1 MNELHTERL
10 MLRPLAASDSNDL
23 FAARCDEEV
32 MAYWDGPPDANPAE
46 TAAVTELLLAEMRSG
61 TSIYWAIRVR
71 EDETFIGVCD
81 LSEIRHG
88 ESADVGFMLLRKFW
102 GLGFGG
108 EVVRCLLS
116 CGKSLNLKVVTARI
130 HSGNARSRL
139 LLLKAG
145 FQIVDEIPR
154 YEIRPGV
161 FRDCVR
167 LEINLPCNNR

>member
-1 MNELHTERL
+1 MHELHTARL

-23 FAARCDEEV
+23 FAARRDEEV
-32 MAYWDGPPDANPAE
+32 MAYWDGPPDENPAQ

-61 TSIYWAIRVR
+61 TCIYWAIRLR
-71 EDETFIGVCD
+71 ADETFVGVCD
-81 LSEIRHG
+81 LSEIRHR

-102 GLGFGG
+102 GRGFGG
-108 EVVRCLLS
+108 ETIHCLLS
-116 CGKSLNLKVVTARI
+116 HAKSLSLKFVTARI

-145 FQIVDEIPR
+145 FQIVDEMQG

-161 FRDCVR
+161 FRDCLR
-167 LEINLPCNNR
+167 FEFPLP

>member
-1 MNELHTERL
+1 MNELRTERL

-46 TAAVTELLLAEMRSG
+46 TAAVTERLLAEMRSG

-71 EDETFIGVCD
+71 EDETFVGVCD
-81 LSEIRHG
+81 LSDIQHG

-102 GLGFGG
+102 GRGFGG
-108 EVVRCLLS
+108 EIIRCLLS
-116 CGKSLNLKVVTARI
+116 HAKSLSLRYVTARI
-130 HSGNARSRL
+130 HSGNIRSRL
-139 LLLKAG
+139 LLLNAG
-145 FQIVDEIPR
+145 FQIVDEMPR

-161 FRDCVR
+161 FRDCLR
-167 LEINLPCNNR
+167 FKSQLS